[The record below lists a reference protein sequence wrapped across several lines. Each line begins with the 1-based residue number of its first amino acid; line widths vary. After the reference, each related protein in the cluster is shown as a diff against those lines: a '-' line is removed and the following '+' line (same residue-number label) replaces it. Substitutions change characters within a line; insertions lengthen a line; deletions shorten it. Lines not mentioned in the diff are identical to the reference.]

1 MLAPP
6 ETLKSDPMSENEDV
20 LVALGSVAS
29 FTGEQ
34 AGALLIIIQVLT
46 RHRLISMADAS
57 KLVRLLSAESPDA
70 ERQVT
75 AQCASMRK
83 ARPIRQSV
91 TSTRRP

>member
-34 AGALLIIIQVLT
+34 AGALLL
-46 RHRLISMADAS
+46 LIS
-57 KLVRLLSAESPDA
+57 P
-70 ERQVT
+70 
-75 AQCASMRK
+75 
-83 ARPIRQSV
+83 
-91 TSTRRP
+91 